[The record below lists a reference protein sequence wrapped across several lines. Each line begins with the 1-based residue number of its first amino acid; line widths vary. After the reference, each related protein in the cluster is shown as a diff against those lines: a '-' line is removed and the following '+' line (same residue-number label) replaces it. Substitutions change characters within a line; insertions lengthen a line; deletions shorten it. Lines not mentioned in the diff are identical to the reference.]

1 MGKKRFKGTGGSRQK
16 NGGRK
21 IKADK
26 QEAIEKTEVLAL
38 RKVGSRKDKAAAL
51 PLSASSFLSCS

>member
-1 MGKKRFKGTGGSRQK
+1 MGKERFKGRRGSWQK
-16 NGGRK
+16 NRGRK